1 MLSSPTEQ
9 MRAAQNIF
17 CVLATRGL
25 QRLIELNL
33 RTMKSNWENIQE
45 ATRKAA
51 AAKDSGELLSLQA
64 SLFRLAV
71 DKVQAYQR
79 DLFELAAAAQ
89 GDFAEVADA
98 QIEEGKRKMKE
109 ATDNATGVPMD
120 SEVALSPWQTPLSAG
135 ANFFET
141 MQQSARRATAVT
153 EGTLNTGSAA
163 RSNATAERATRN
175 TKH

>member
-1 MLSSPTEQ
+1 MPSSPTEQ

-51 AAKDSGELLSLQA
+51 AAKDSGELLSLHA
-64 SLFRLAV
+64 SLSRLAV
-71 DKVQAYQR
+71 DKAQAYQR
-79 DLFELAAAAQ
+79 ELFELAAAAQ
-89 GDFAEVADA
+89 GDFAEAADA
-98 QIEEGKRKMKE
+98 QIEESKRKMEE

-120 SEVALSPWQTPLSAG
+120 SEAALSPWQSALSAG

-141 MQQSARRATAVT
+141 MQQSARRATEVA
-153 EGTLNTGSAA
+153 EGGSAA
-163 RSNATAERATRN
+163 RSNATAERAARN